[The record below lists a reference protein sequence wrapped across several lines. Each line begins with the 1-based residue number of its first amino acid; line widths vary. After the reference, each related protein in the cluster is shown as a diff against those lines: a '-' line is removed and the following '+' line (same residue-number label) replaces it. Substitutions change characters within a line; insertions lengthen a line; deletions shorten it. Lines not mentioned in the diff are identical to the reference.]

1 MNFSDVLWRSRRN
14 KLFYTANTQNRLWDT
29 VGDPRFKIIV
39 LSFLRGSD
47 GIIFVY
53 DVGKPETL
61 KNIEK

>member
-39 LSFLRGSD
+39 MNFLKGSD

-61 KNIEK
+61 TSIEK